1 MLYLPILIV
10 TVCAAFFWRAA
21 EVEGAPRWLWGGLS
35 FLISAMLLWL
45 RCGIAG
51 IFLGQIGLFFGI
63 AIFRF
68 IREK

>member
-1 MLYLPILIV
+1 MPYLPIVIIIL
-10 TVCAAFFWRAA
+10 CAAFFWRAA
-21 EVEGAPRWLWGGLS
+21 EVDGAPRWLWAGLS
-35 FLISAMLLWL
+35 FLISVMLFWL
-45 RCGIAG
+45 RCGFVG

>member
-1 MLYLPILIV
+1 MPYLPIVII

-21 EVEGAPRWLWGGLS
+21 EVEGASRWLWGGLS